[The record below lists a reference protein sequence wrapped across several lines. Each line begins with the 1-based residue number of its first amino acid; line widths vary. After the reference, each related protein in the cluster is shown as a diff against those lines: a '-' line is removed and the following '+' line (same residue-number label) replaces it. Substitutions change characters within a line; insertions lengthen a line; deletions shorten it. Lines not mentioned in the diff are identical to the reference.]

1 MRSERNPCATYYYIS
16 LNKTISENGPR
27 TYPVARENPNFLA
40 FFHSNRDFENYLG
53 RLSVK
58 KEKSVSGL
66 DWSPIAEKNRK
77 LFFPILLCSRENT
90 QKREKLEKH
99 FKKIKFS
106 LRRIIDN
113 SQIFS
118 ETTLTRQVN
127 IKRNKIKKISQGAQ
141 T

>member
-1 MRSERNPCATYYYIS
+1 
-16 LNKTISENGPR
+16 
-27 TYPVARENPNFLA
+27 VARENPIFAA
-40 FFHSNRDFENYLG
+40 FFHSNRDFENYL
-53 RLSVK
+53 SHHPVK

-90 QKREKLEKH
+90 QKRKNLEKH
-99 FKKIKFS
+99 FKKRDFS
-106 LRRIIDN
+106 LRKIIDN

-118 ETTLTRQVN
+118 KTTLRVYPKL
-127 IKRNKIKKISQGAQ
+127 KRNKIKKISQGAQ

>member
-1 MRSERNPCATYYYIS
+1 
-16 LNKTISENGPR
+16 
-27 TYPVARENPNFLA
+27 VARENPIFAA
-40 FFHSNRDFENYLG
+40 FFHSNRDFENYLSHP
-53 RLSVK
+53 SVK

-77 LFFPILLCSRENT
+77 LFFLKIFCSREKVT
-90 QKREKLEKH
+90 FLQKLEKH
-99 FKKIKFS
+99 FKKRDFS

-118 ETTLTRQVN
+118 KKLFRLFPKL
-127 IKRNKIKKISQGAQ
+127 KRNKIKKISQGAQ